1 MPGPYTVDASVF
13 LNAFNPQEAGHH
25 FSRQFLAEMQ
35 RQGIPL
41 ITPTLALPEV
51 AAAVRRGRNDAALAR
66 SFALALQR
74 LPQVV
79 WAALDETLARR
90 AVDVAAQHSLRGS
103 DSIYAAVALQFGAT
117 LVTLDQ
123 EQRDRVKPALKTLTP
138 EKALADLV

>member
-13 LNAFNPQEAGHH
+13 LNAFNPQEAGHA
-25 FSRQFLAEMQ
+25 FSRRFLVEVQTQAV
-35 RQGIPL
+35 PL

-51 AAAVRRGRNDAALAR
+51 AAAVRRGRGDAALAR

-79 WAALDETLARR
+79 WMPLDEALARR
-90 AVDVAAQHSLRGS
+90 AVEVAAGHALRGS
-103 DSIYAAVALQFGAT
+103 DAVYAAVALQFGAT

-138 EKALADLV
+138 EKALAEME

>member
-13 LNAFNPQEAGHH
+13 LNAFNPRETGHTL
-25 FSRQFLAEMQ
+25 SRRFLVEVQTQAV
-35 RQGIPL
+35 PL

-51 AAAVRRGRNDAALAR
+51 AAAVRRGRGDAALAR

-79 WAALDETLARR
+79 WMPLDEALARR
-90 AVDVAAQHSLRGS
+90 AVEVAALYALRGS
-103 DSIYAAVALQFGAT
+103 DAVYAAVALQFGAT

-123 EQRDRVKPALKTLTP
+123 EQRERVKPALKALSP
-138 EKALADLV
+138 EKALAEMG